1 MKGNQLIA
9 EYMVMSSTDANVE
22 PRNAYRTKHVYMGMG
37 TLKGKGGMGWM
48 SAFGDPKVSLVYVE
62 FDGYIQSS
70 RILMVGR
77 SGDWM
82 QLLTKYLKR
91 CVYFVRIF

>member
-1 MKGNQLIA
+1 
-9 EYMVMSSTDANVE
+9 
-22 PRNAYRTKHVYMGMG
+22 MGMG

-48 SAFGDPKVSLVYVE
+48 SAFGDPKVSLVYAE

-82 QLLTKYLKR
+82 QLLTKYLKH